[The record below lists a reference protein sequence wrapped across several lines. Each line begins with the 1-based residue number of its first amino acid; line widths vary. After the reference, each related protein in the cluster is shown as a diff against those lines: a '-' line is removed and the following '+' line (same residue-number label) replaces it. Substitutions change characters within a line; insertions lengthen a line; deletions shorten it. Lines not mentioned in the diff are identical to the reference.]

1 LSYYLLQN
9 YLLKGQMAEINRS
22 DTIKIVSCNKSE
34 RFFIIIVRC
43 FGSFF
48 KQCVSFVTERL
59 LFMQRTKSSRL
70 HSTCSVFALSDGAF
84 LFKQSKV
91 EMREARSKQ
100 GESPIAEYSLHY
112 CSIFESRSVG
122 THAFDGELIKN
133 YLDLSDC
140 YSARYSIGSLP
151 NCFLKQVEK

>member
-1 LSYYLLQN
+1 MSYYLLQN

-22 DTIKIVSCNKSE
+22 DTKKIVSCNKSE

-91 EMREARSKQ
+91 EIQARERLSSSNRTTLFKQESYKIQAR
-100 GESPIAEYSLHY
+100 ET
-112 CSIFESRSVG
+112 SVG
-122 THAFDGELIKN
+122 KERTHFVIAQHLTSAPWGLEL
-133 YLDLSDC
+133 LSKTLRETIDT
-140 YSARYSIGSLP
+140 
-151 NCFLKQVEK
+151 KTVT